1 VLQPTVRQAD
11 AMERLLASHRELYN
25 AALEER
31 IGAWR
36 WEQRSVNRFE
46 QFKALTGWFRCC
58 RCGHTDHADVNA
70 ARNILRAGQARRHER
85 EADNQVA

>member
-1 VLQPTVRQAD
+1 MFRAFRRCCSRRSARPTRW
-11 AMERLLASHRELYN
+11 S
-25 AALEER
+25 
-31 IGAWR
+31 GAWR

-46 QFKALTGWFRCC
+46 QFKALTGWFRCG

>member
-1 VLQPTVRQAD
+1 
-11 AMERLLASHRELYN
+11 
-25 AALEER
+25 
-31 IGAWR
+31 
-36 WEQRSVNRFE
+36 VNRFE